1 MFPIQFHFRR
11 ARVTGLLMCCVHFRI
26 YVSLSSLSFTVY
38 FFSYPLSG
46 LKELMVFGFRIFSLG
61 IGFGSNPFLVCHEI
75 NQYVRVNV
83 LSLCKIRSIWT
94 MSHWASTLFIIYSVD
109 RNRLG
114 YGPTRIG
121 RLWVS
126 MGKSLPEKLK
136 LQVTKINY
144 NHFGVRFGNFN
155 LIWPL
160 RPSRELDHHGSHTVI
175 PRTRTR
181 ISISLRDCTKL
192 IFSDEHKKSH
202 QKAIS

>member
-1 MFPIQFHFRR
+1 MSHCRHFPSLYIFF
-11 ARVTGLLMCCVHFRI
+11 
-26 YVSLSSLSFTVY
+26 LSSFWIERVDGVR
-38 FFSYPLSG
+38 FSHI
-46 LKELMVFGFRIFSLG
+46 FAWDRIW
-61 IGFGSNPFLVCHEI
+61 ISNPFLVCHEI

-94 MSHWASTLFIIYSVD
+94 MSHWTFTLFIIYSVN

-114 YGPTRIG
+114 YGPTRKG

-192 IFSDEHKKSH
+192 IFFDEHKKSH